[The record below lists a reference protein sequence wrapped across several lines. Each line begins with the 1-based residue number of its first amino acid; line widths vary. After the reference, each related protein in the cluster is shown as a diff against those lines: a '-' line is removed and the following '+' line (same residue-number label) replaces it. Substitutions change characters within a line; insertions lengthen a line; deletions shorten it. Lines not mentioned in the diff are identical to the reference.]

1 MDTIIRI
8 IESGAQGFFN
18 LLQPTLSDGSFGYL
32 VSLLAL
38 LLTGLYALR
47 SKNAI
52 NRAGLMLGVLLALA
66 FVYIYQQGNGDNVL
80 FPLVTAVYPTENLF
94 TPMLL
99 GFAVG
104 VIILLPFGRAPL
116 KDKAAL
122 IVAALVAGALVMLF
136 VFWRVSS
143 ATLETLRQTVPT
155 VQPYQMDVM
164 IGYLRRTL
172 GVFAVFFFI
181 GVLAHILLSTQPLP
195 PPPPAQPPRQ

>member
-66 FVYIYQQGNGDNVL
+66 FVYVYQQGNGDNVL

-99 GFAVG
+99 GFALG
-104 VIILLPFGRAPL
+104 IIILLPFGRAPL

-181 GVLAHILLSTQPLP
+181 GVLAHILLSSQPLP
-195 PPPPAQPPRQ
+195 PAPPSQPPRQ

>member
-66 FVYIYQQGNGDNVL
+66 FVYVYQQGNGDNVL

-99 GFAVG
+99 GLALG
-104 VIILLPFGRAPL
+104 IIVLLPFGRAAL

-155 VQPYQMDVM
+155 VQAYQMDVM

-172 GVFAVFFFI
+172 GVFSVFFFI
-181 GVLAHILLSTQPLP
+181 GVLAHILLSSQPLP
-195 PPPPAQPPRQ
+195 PTPPSTPPRQ